1 MSRAAVGGAV
11 VRRERIGWAV
21 AAAVLLAALLVA
33 WAPLAS
39 PHALSGAG
47 VLQDRVRAEA
57 IHAAV
62 EGGDLLPAWLPD
74 LYLRHGAPLPLF
86 YAPLGYFLV
95 EMLRQATGEVELAW
109 KLAWLVLWVA
119 AASGGAA
126 FARNAFGAAA
136 ALPGAAAYVLAP
148 YFLVDAYVRAGI
160 AELAGL
166 ALLPWAF
173 AGLVGRGRRWQ
184 IVGVLAVAALPL
196 THNLTALIALPAL
209 LLLALLGPREQR
221 RQGLARIVAGLALS
235 LFFWLPALIEKEH
248 LWAEESLTT
257 GFFEFERHLLR
268 PERLLPGRE
277 AVAFTGGPHERHPM
291 RFGELLWLGLLAAPW
306 LARRLERAP
315 RRRALLL
322 AIGGVAALFFTTTW
336 SGPLWRSLPLLPFV
350 QFPFR
355 FFLLATALAAPLV
368 GLAVTRAPS
377 PLRPW
382 TAALV
387 TALALLSARPL
398 LEPRYLFVE
407 RATGTPRPVAAD
419 HLPGAATD
427 PELLPVAG
435 FVTLERLR
443 VSTWTG
449 SAGHDFLP
457 RTVEWLPTAPAS
469 AAAVSLSPEI
479 EVLAARWTYPGVEA
493 EVRVASPGELA
504 LGQFHFPGWR
514 VEVDGAPRPVA
525 AEPGRG
531 RLLVR
536 LELGDRRVVAR
547 FGATP
552 LRRVAGTV
560 SLLAALAL
568 AALPLARRRRRG
580 RTGGP
585 VLASPGRE

>member
-1 MSRAAVGGAV
+1 MSGDGPERALL
-11 VRRERIGWAV
+11 RSERLGWTV
-21 AAAVLLAALLVA
+21 AALALLAALAVA

-39 PHALSGAG
+39 PHTLSGAG

-209 LLLALLGPREQR
+209 LLLALLGPPEQR
-221 RQGLARIVAGLALS
+221 RQGLAQIVAGLALS
-235 LFFWLPALIEKEH
+235 LFFWLPALVEKDH

-268 PERLLPGRE
+268 AERLLPGRE
-277 AVAFTGGPHERHPM
+277 AVAFTVGPHERRPM
-291 RFGELLWLGLLAAPW
+291 RFGELLWLGLLASPW
-306 LARRLERAP
+306 LARRLEPAQ

-322 AIGGVAALFFTTTW
+322 AAGALGSLFFTTNW
-336 SGPLWRSLPLLPFV
+336 SGALWRSLPLLRFV

-368 GLAVTRAPS
+368 GLAVARAPAR
-377 PLRPW
+377 LRPW
-382 TAALV
+382 GAALIA
-387 TALALLSARPL
+387 ALALLLARPL

-407 RATGTPRPVAAD
+407 RATGELRPVAAD
-419 HLPGAATD
+419 GLADAAAGR
-427 PELLPVAG
+427 ELLAVAE

-443 VSTWTG
+443 VSPWTG

-457 RTVEWLPTAPAS
+457 RAVERLPTAPAP
-469 AAAVSLSPEI
+469 AAAESLAPGV
-479 EVLAARWTYPGVEA
+479 EVVAARWTYPGVEA
-493 EVRVASPGELA
+493 EVRVASAGELA
-504 LGQFHFPGWR
+504 LSQFHFPGWR
-514 VEVDGAPRPVA
+514 VEVDGDPRPVA
-525 AEPGRG
+525 AEPARG

-536 LELGDRRVVAR
+536 LEPGDRRVVAR
-547 FGATP
+547 FGTTP
-552 LRRVAGTV
+552 LRRAAGAG
-560 SLLAALAL
+560 SLLAALTL
-568 AALPLARRRRRG
+568 AVLPLARQRWRG
-580 RTGGP
+580 GAGGP
-585 VLASPGRE
+585 VLASSGRE